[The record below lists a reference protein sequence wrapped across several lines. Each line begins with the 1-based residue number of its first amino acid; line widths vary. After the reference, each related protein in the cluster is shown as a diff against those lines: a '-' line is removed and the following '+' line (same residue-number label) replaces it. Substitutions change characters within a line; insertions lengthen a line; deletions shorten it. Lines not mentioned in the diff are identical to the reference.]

1 MPSLADIGPLT
12 KTVPIR
18 GLDFTVKGVG
28 LHDVFDLLEQF
39 PALKSVIAQRA
50 VTGDIA
56 IAIIE
61 GIPGA
66 IGSIIAAGCGEAGDA
81 KAIAAAQTL
90 AVGEQMELIEAIA
103 DMTFPRGV
111 KSFVASLEKLIAQAG
126 GGRGWAADTNLPAPP
141 KSASAPDTPSTE
153 SGNTPQDNLPD
164 GHNSSTETASA
175 ATST

>member
-12 KTVPIR
+12 KKVTIR
-18 GLDFTVKGVG
+18 GNDLMVKGVG

-56 IAIIE
+56 VAIIE

-66 IGSIIAAGCGEAGDA
+66 IGSIIAAGCGEAG
-81 KAIAAAQTL
+81 KPEAIAAAQTL
-90 AVGEQMELIEAIA
+90 AIGEQMELLEAIA

-111 KSFVASLEKLIAQAG
+111 KSFVASLEKLIAQAS

-141 KSASAPDTPSTE
+141 KSASAPDTPLNE
-153 SGNTPQDNLPD
+153 SGNIPPASLPD
-164 GHNSSTETASA
+164 GDNSSTENASA
-175 ATST
+175 AT